1 MKAYMK
7 WIICTALVIIYL
19 IVDRHFFG
27 FRMEVDIMVY
37 ILISFIYKKLRKCE
51 KKGK

>member
-19 IVDRHFFG
+19 IVDRHFWG
-27 FRMEVDIMVY
+27 FRMEVDIMAY
-37 ILISFIYKKLRKCE
+37 ILISFVFTKLNKYE
-51 KKGK
+51 KK